1 MTKNHFTELQTKKS
15 CPHKLLP
22 IIYPTSVIRLAVSI
36 ARVFGLGFKI
46 ALMGTQI
53 QFVALR
59 TTAND
64 APIKQLPLFL
74 ALFQD
79 DSC

>member
-1 MTKNHFTELQTKKS
+1 MTKNHFTELQTRNPVHTNYLS
-15 CPHKLLP
+15 FIQHRSLC
-22 IIYPTSVIRLAVSI
+22 LAVEI
-36 ARVFGLGFKI
+36 AQVFGLEFKI